1 MAQPRDDNVDPAR
14 SPNPR
19 EKSAKRTIAT
29 GRPGPDPARV
39 AQFAALTFLV
49 GAAFLLVGYVLS

>member
-1 MAQPRDDNVDPAR
+1 MAQPLDDNVDPAR
-14 SPNPR
+14 SPGPRDKTANP
-19 EKSAKRTIAT
+19 TIAS
-29 GRPGPDPARV
+29 GRSGPDPIRV